1 MTDKELKQ
9 RCLELGYDEER
20 IDDII
25 KETNN
30 WSVLRG
36 KYSDDY
42 FGRLFESKCDDEK
55 ALREVIDN
63 WDSLLL
69 HYAIKEDKV
78 KHPDDYKL
86 EEVDHDNSINIDE
99 LDICDGFRHGFTLKD
114 EKDFRKKFNKKWKK
128 IKEKK
133 KRTHRML
140 KSKRKKRRR
149 RN

>member
-20 IDDII
+20 VNAII
-25 KETNN
+25 EETNN

-55 ALREVIDN
+55 TLREVIDN

-69 HYAIKEDKV
+69 HYAIKEDKA

-86 EEVDHDNSINIDE
+86 EEVDPDNSINIDE
-99 LDICDGFRHGFTLKD
+99 LDICDGFRHGLSQKD
-114 EKDFRKKFNKKWKK
+114 KDNIREKV
-128 IKEKK
+128 IKEEMEE
-133 KRTHRML
+133 RGR
-140 KSKRKKRRR
+140 RK
-149 RN
+149 